1 MESTF
6 TQATA
11 EDEFLDR
18 LLTDPEFW
26 RQTVAQQDLLAPASP
41 EFLVSPQ
48 SVDIWLLDLMNMPG
62 TPFLAALPTPQF
74 PQGQGR
80 FDSLTLLHN
89 QVMTSPLP
97 SQSPEIT
104 LSNWIIAQS
113 PSIQQPPVSRR
124 IVPIPESGAARHP
137 RFCVQVP
144 KQVSL
149 TAPQL
154 PSGKFEQRGVII
166 NAKSCKLARKSPY
179 LRQ

>member
-6 TQATA
+6 TAATT

-26 RQTVAQQDLLAPASP
+26 RQTVTKQELLPKSSEFFVPSQSCDL
-41 EFLVSPQ
+41 
-48 SVDIWLLDLMNMPG
+48 WLSDLMNMPG
-62 TPFLAALPTPQF
+62 TPFLAAWPTAQYPL
-74 PQGQGR
+74 GQVR
-80 FDSLTLLHN
+80 IDSLSLLHN
-89 QVMTSPLP
+89 QAMTSPIP
-97 SQSPEIT
+97 SESPEIT
-104 LSNWIIAQS
+104 PSNWVMSQS
-113 PSIQQPPVSRR
+113 PSIQQPPESRR
-124 IVPIPESGAARHP
+124 IVPVPESATARHP

-144 KQVSL
+144 KQVTL

-154 PSGKFEQRGVII
+154 PTGKFEQRGVII